1 MTKKTIA
8 FIVVVSICLLTVV
21 GSHIKDTYI
30 LPYGKVDVSGN
41 IVNNDYNNCLA
52 GGYLVRLDDKLY
64 YNYVKSGRCYGLIEI
79 SETGSKRVFWKG
91 IKMDAYKL
99 THFIRKENS
108 ELLMML
114 DDKVNRY
121 IPETQTFE
129 YSDTYKDIPCS
140 NLDFQRSGDG
150 IYYLSYF
157 ENPYASGASA
167 AYYDK
172 KYIAYYD
179 EKGEEVVVNKE
190 VDAFNIVG
198 DNIFYLVR
206 ERKDGKQI
214 SRLNKYNI
222 AEKTDTVICETSELY
237 FYTEFLIEDNH
248 IVFKAFNQETRE
260 EGVYKIN
267 VVHENAQ
274 IETVCTENKQK
285 DSDYNIYLFNV
296 FDKKIYVASNYGV
309 ECYDL
314 STNKGSQLCTKYARE
329 CYILDDKWV
338 YFIGDENVLWRVAQ
352 DGSVTEK
359 VYG

>member
-64 YNYVKSGRCYGLIEI
+64 YNYDKIGSCYGLIEI
-79 SETGSKRVFWKG
+79 SETGSKRVFWEG
-91 IKMDAYKL
+91 YKWKYDVL
-99 THFIRKENS
+99 LGFIRKENG
-108 ELLMML
+108 ELLMMH

-129 YSDTYKDIPCS
+129 YSGIYKDIPYIRL
-140 NLDFQRSGDG
+140 NFQKKGNE
-150 IYYLSYF
+150 IYYLYCS
-157 ENPYASGASA
+157 ESHCGP
-167 AYYDK
+167 
-172 KYIAYYD
+172 IACYS
-179 EKGEEVVVNKE
+179 EKGTEIVVNK
-190 VDAFNIVG
+190 DIGTFHIVG
-198 DNIFYLVR
+198 DNIFYIDS
-206 ERKDGKQI
+206 ERKDGKSI
-214 SRLNKYNI
+214 SIFYKYNI
-222 AEKTDTVICETSELY
+222 IEKTETVICEMSE
-237 FYTEFLIEDNH
+237 FYPYVFFVEDNC
-248 IVFKAFNQETRE
+248 IIFESSNRE
-260 EGVYKIN
+260 KNNKHGVYKIN
-267 VVHENAQ
+267 LANEDIK
-274 IETVCTENKQK
+274 IETVCAEYYNKPK
-285 DSDYNIYLFNV
+285 DYMIRGINV

-314 STNKGSQLCTKYARE
+314 STNKGSQLCTKHAE
-329 CYILDDKWV
+329 KCYILDDKWV
-338 YFIGDENVLWRVAQ
+338 YFIDDKYVLWRVAQ